1 MDINEMIVCANAG
14 DTIQLPTG
22 EFEGPVI
29 INKPL
34 RLIGKNTTV
43 WAKEGAV
50 LEVGCGGVTLENL
63 RVEITEG
70 AKSDIAVLTGFPV
83 SVNNVEILGGVK
95 GFGNEDGAFDVPR
108 TVTLGDFQS
117 ESENTFLL
125 EVNVPE
131 RTEIVCNIREVRIS
145 PNVLNAGRN
154 TITITVSDCS
164 PGTLLYGELLFRSMF
179 TRRVYITGR
188 SLADAAPARD
198 KQIYTAPTRDSSDG
212 SSVVPPPA
220 TDVIS
225 IMRRGGTKAENL
237 AMKRGQRVAAAD
249 YIGSAFS
256 IWFSCEKKRKV
267 DVDPYVF
274 LLDKNGKALGDSSL
288 IFFGN
293 EVSDNGEARYFPGDG
308 HIEIDLS
315 KADCRVEKIVLAY
328 AVYAAD
334 SVNNF
339 SAVGSPRISLRTDT
353 ERVSFNMDGLS
364 SEAAVVAIELYLYK
378 GEWKISAVGAGYNN
392 GMAKLCNSFGID
404 VVE

>member
-198 KQIYTAPTRDSSDG
+198 KQIYTAPIRDDSDG
-212 SSVVPPPA
+212 SSVVLPPA

-256 IWFSCEKKRKV
+256 IWFSCEKNRKV